1 MDRSGEV
8 AVVTG
13 AASGIRR
20 AVAGLLGQRGAAVI
34 AADIREDTARPKGA
48 GPPSKGAGAHFVAT
62 DVTEVKQVRAL
73 FSDTV
78 SRYGKVD
85 TLVNCAGIC
94 RCTPIPEI
102 TPEEWDEVL
111 SVNLRSTFLCSQE
124 ALRSMCARRH
134 GRIVNVASAAATTVG
149 AAVGAHY
156 AASKA
161 GVICLTK
168 SLALYAAPYEVTV
181 NCVCPGPIVTPMTDA
196 WGEETNT
203 AFAGKIP
210 LGRYGSPE
218 EAAEAIC
225 FLCSDQAKYITG
237 ETLDVNGGLVM
248 D

>member
-13 AASGIRR
+13 AASGIGR
-20 AVAGLLGQRGAAVI
+20 AVAGLLGQRGATVI
-34 AADIREDTARPKGA
+34 AADIREGLPSEGA
-48 GPPSKGAGAHFVAT
+48 QVHFVAT
-62 DVTEVKQVRAL
+62 DVTDVGQVRGL

-94 RCTPIPEI
+94 RRTPIPEI

-111 SVNLRSTFLCSQE
+111 SANLRSTFLCSQE
-124 ALRSMCARRH
+124 ALRGMCARRH
-134 GRIVNVASAAATTVG
+134 GRIVNVASAAAKTGG

-168 SLALYAAPYEVTV
+168 SLALYAAAYEVTV

-203 AFAGKIP
+203 AFADRIP
-210 LGRYGSPE
+210 LKRYGRPE
-218 EAAEAIC
+218 EVAEAIC
-225 FLCSDQAKYITG
+225 FLCSDQARYITG